1 MIITAL
7 KRQIHRRD
15 RISVFM
21 DDEYAFSLQELTAA
35 QLVVGQE
42 LTDEEVRRLQAL
54 DEAERGYSNALHYLS
69 YRPRSE
75 EEVKRY
81 LERKGLRSEQIED
94 ILNRL
99 DRANLVDDQE
109 FARLWVENREAFRP
123 RGRRALYAEL
133 RQKGV
138 DRQIIEEAIED
149 VDEDAG
155 AIKAAESRVRRLA
168 NLDRQTFYRRLL
180 GFLQRRG
187 FAYDVSRRVTE
198 RFWHQVQA
206 EQESDSD

>member
-7 KRQIHRRD
+7 KRQVHRRD
-15 RISVFM
+15 RINVFL

-35 QLVVGQE
+35 RLVVGQE
-42 LTDEEVRRLQAL
+42 LTDDDVRQLQAL

-75 EEVKRY
+75 EEIKRY

-99 DRANLVDDQE
+99 VRANLVDDQE

-138 DRQIIEEAIED
+138 DRQTIEAAIDD

-168 NLDRQTFYRRLL
+168 GLDKETFYQRLL

>member
-1 MIITAL
+1 
-7 KRQIHRRD
+7 
-15 RISVFM
+15 M

>member
-7 KRQIHRRD
+7 KRQVHKRD
-15 RISVFM
+15 RVSVFL

-42 LTDEEVRRLQAL
+42 LTDDDVRQLQAL

-75 EEVKRY
+75 EEIKRY

-99 DRANLVDDQE
+99 VRANLVDDQE
-109 FARLWVENREAFRP
+109 FARLWVENRETFRP

-138 DRQIIEEAIED
+138 DRQTIEAAIDD

-155 AIKAAESRVRRLA
+155 AVKAAESRVRRLA
-168 NLDRQTFYRRLL
+168 GLDRETFHRRLL

-187 FAYDVSRRVTE
+187 FGYDVSRRVTE

-206 EQESDSD
+206 EQEADSD

>member
-1 MIITAL
+1 
-7 KRQIHRRD
+7 
-15 RISVFM
+15 M
-21 DDEYAFSLQELTAA
+21 DDEYAFGLQELTAA
-35 QLVVGQE
+35 QLAVGQE
-42 LTDEEVRRLQAL
+42 LTEEDVRHLQAL

-81 LERKGLRSEQIED
+81 LERKGLRSEQIEG

-99 DRANLVDDQE
+99 ERANLVDDQE

-138 DRQIIEEAIED
+138 GRQTIEAAIED

-168 NLDRQTFYRRLL
+168 SLDRETFYRRLL